1 MAKKADPVKL
11 IPDKYSLD
19 QDWIQWHKSM
29 KSYLGK
35 PEANRLFLAR
45 WQKQAGYGSNASTSA
60 LIDYMEGNGV
70 DLPKSTMQSIGG
82 ILGDLGGIVK
92 KVAIGAGVVLGIY
105 VIYKGTMYYRMSRG
119 GYGYGPRR

>member
-1 MAKKADPVKL
+1 
-11 IPDKYSLD
+11 
-19 QDWIQWHKSM
+19 
-29 KSYLGK
+29 
-35 PEANRLFLAR
+35 
-45 WQKQAGYGSNASTSA
+45 
-60 LIDYMEGNGV
+60 MEGNGV